1 MSGAPDIT
9 VTPDATA
16 APNQRGWN
24 RSRTI
29 GLLKVLLPTVA
40 LSLVALVVVWA
51 QQRNSDGGFR
61 IGFSLVKPEDARTLS
76 MVNARYAG
84 LNKGR
89 QPYLVTARIAVQNKP
104 GADLIHLTEPKG
116 DITTK
121 SGAWVALTAPKGE
134 YRQQQELLDL
144 MNGATLFHDS
154 GLEFNTPTAQIN
166 LKDSTAIGFD
176 PVIGQGPSAHIKS
189 KGFRVLDQGTRVIF
203 TGKAYLTLYRASKT
217 LKGSASRRPK

>member
-1 MSGAPDIT
+1 MSG
-9 VTPDATA
+9 TPDMTA
-16 APNQRGWN
+16 PPNASPVANRGGWN
-24 RSRTI
+24 RSRTV
-29 GLLKVLLPTVA
+29 GLLKILLPTVA

-51 QQRNSDGGFR
+51 QHRNSDGGFR

-84 LNKGR
+84 LNKGH
-89 QPYLVTARIAVQNKP
+89 QPYLVTAQIAVQNKP
-104 GADLIHLTEPKG
+104 GADLIHLSEPKG
-116 DITTK
+116 DITMK

-144 MNGATLFHDS
+144 MNGVTLFHDS

-176 PVIGQGPSAHIKS
+176 PVTGQGPAAHIKS
-189 KGFRVLDQGTRVIF
+189 KGFRVFDQGTRVIF
-203 TGKAYLTLYRASKT
+203 TGKAHLTLYPASKT
-217 LKGSASRRPK
+217 RKGSASRRPK

>member
-9 VTPDATA
+9 VAPNTDP

-40 LSLVALVVVWA
+40 LSLVALVIVWA
-51 QQRNSDGGFR
+51 QHRNTDGGFR
-61 IGFSLVKPEDARTLS
+61 VGFSLIKPEDARTLS

-84 LNKGR
+84 LSQGR
-89 QPYLVTARIAVQNKP
+89 QPYLVTARTAIQNKP
-104 GADLIHLTEPKG
+104 GADLIQLDEPKG
-116 DITTK
+116 DITMK

-134 YRQQQELLDL
+134 YRQQRELLDL
-144 MNGATLFHDS
+144 KNGVTLFHDS

-203 TGKAYLTLYRASKT
+203 TGKAHLTLYRASKT
-217 LKGSASRRPK
+217 RKGSASRGPK